1 MFDFTGKTAVVTG
14 SGGALGGHIAAAL
27 FQAGARVA
35 LWDIV
40 PEAAQRQAEA
50 IDPDNSG
57 RALPLACDA
66 ISRDSVAQALDGTL
80 EHFGTVDLLVNAAGG
95 SHPSTT
101 TTEELAFFD
110 IVPEDIRF
118 VMDLNYLASVIPCQA
133 VGRVF
138 AQKSSGAVV
147 NITSIGGVMPLSRAL
162 AYSNGKGAADNFTR
176 WLAVHMAQEYDP
188 AIRVNAIAP
197 GFMLTQQ
204 NRFLL
209 VDEKSGDLTA
219 RGQSILASVP
229 MARFGEPPEV
239 VGAALWLLSDQAT
252 FVTGA
257 IVPID
262 GGYTAFGGV

>member
-1 MFDFTGKTAVVTG
+1 MFDFTGKTAVITG
-14 SGGALGGHIAAAL
+14 LGGALGGHIATAL
-27 FQAGARVA
+27 FKAGAQVA
-35 LWDIV
+35 LWDIA
-40 PEAAQRQAEA
+40 PEAAQRQAQSM
-50 IDPDNSG
+50 DPEGSG
-57 RALPLACDA
+57 RTLPLACDA
-66 ISRDSVAQALDGTL
+66 ISKDSVGQALEQTL
-80 EHFGTVDLLVNAAGG
+80 ERFESVDLLVNAAGG

-101 TTEELAFFD
+101 TNEELTFFD
-110 IVPEDIRF
+110 IKSDDIRF
-118 VMDLNYLASVIPCQA
+118 VMDLNYLATVIPCQA

-138 AQKSSGAVV
+138 AQQNSGAVV
-147 NITSIGGVMPLSRAL
+147 NITSIGGSAPLSRAL

-209 VDEKSGDLTA
+209 VDEDSGDLTA
-219 RGQSILASVP
+219 RGQSILGSVP

-239 VGAALWLLSDQAT
+239 VGAVLWLLSDQAT

-262 GGYTAFGGV
+262 GGYTAFAGV